1 MISFCI
7 IGKNEEAILEQCLLA
22 LVPYGYEIVF
32 VDTGST
38 DRTKEIARKYTDK
51 VYDFVWKNDFSAAR
65 NFSISKANGEFVL
78 PIDCD
83 EIVVEFDK
91 VKTEQLIKLY
101 PDKVG
106 RLLIVDDFS
115 RKVDSNSEISDN
127 YASNVRVSRLFSK
140 NKFHYEG
147 RIHEQVVS
155 IDGGDISTYNI
166 PLRMLHSGYNGNE
179 EVLRKKAERNR
190 NLLLI
195 EYEKNPDDPYILY
208 QLGQTYFMEHDYE
221 HALVYYDKMLA
232 IDVNPRLEY
241 VQNGVEAYGYSL
253 VETKQYEKALG
264 LIGVY
269 DTFAVTADF
278 VFLMG
283 LIYMYNGMLE
293 EAVGEFLKATKCK
306 EVRVHGTN
314 SFRAYY
320 NIGVIYEC
328 VGMIDEACEYYKKAG
343 DYVRARQ
350 RLSELKKESAE

>member
-1 MISFCI
+1 MLSFCI
-7 IGKNEEAILEQCLLA
+7 IGKNEEAILERCLLA
-22 LVPYGYEIVF
+22 LVPYGYEIIF

-38 DRTKEIARKYTDK
+38 DRTKEIALKYTDK
-51 VYDFVWKNDFSAAR
+51 VYDFEWIDDFSAAR
-65 NFSISKANGEFVL
+65 NYSISKASNEIVL

-91 VKTEQLIKLY
+91 ARTEQLIKMY

-106 RLLIVDDFS
+106 RLLRVDDFS
-115 RKVDSNSEISDN
+115 RKVGNNEAIYDN
-127 YASNVRVSRLFSK
+127 FASNVRVSRLFSK
-140 NKFHYEG
+140 SKFHYEG
-147 RIHEQVVS
+147 RIHEQVVP

-166 PLRMLHSGYNGNE
+166 PLKMIHSGYNGDE
-179 EVLRKKAERNR
+179 AVIREKAERNR
-190 NLLLI
+190 NLLLS

-208 QLGQTYFMEHDYE
+208 QLGQTYYMEHDYE
-221 HALVYYDKMLA
+221 NALVYYDKMLA

-264 LIGVY
+264 LVGVY

-283 LIYMYNGMLE
+283 LIYMHNGMLD
-293 EAVGEFLKATKCK
+293 EAVVQFLKATEYK
-306 EVRVHGTN
+306 EVKVHGTN
-314 SFRAYY
+314 SFRAFY

-328 VGMIDEACEYYKKAG
+328 VGMLEEACEYYTKAG
-343 DYVRARQ
+343 DFGLAKM
-350 RLSELKKESAE
+350 RLNEIRNK